1 MTEVRA
7 SWVTRSA
14 PFSFFPKGALT
25 HHLVGAPCARL
36 RKRIRLMRLRFL
48 RLCFGAP
55 PLPQSQGLCGAPAVV
70 LPRCVRSALCEA
82 DCALFGERQT
92 MPPCLRAAVAIVC
105 AEGAV
110 HLSLSLRK
118 PAPGSFIAEA
128 GLPKSLVCFLFCE
141 RETEKGNTEVIATGN
156 IPLGGEGHQQRH
168 GSIRLRSI
176 GLYELFR
183 HL

>member
-1 MTEVRA
+1 MTSHDG
-7 SWVTRSA
+7 SWGVLGNRSA

-25 HHLVGAPCARL
+25 HHRAAG
-36 RKRIRLMRLRFL
+36 
-48 RLCFGAP
+48 
-55 PLPQSQGLCGAPAVV
+55 PAVV
-70 LPRCVRSALCEA
+70 LPRCVRRALCEA

-110 HLSLSLRK
+110 RLSLRLRK
-118 PAPGSFIAEA
+118 PAPSSFIAEA
-128 GLPKSLVCFLFCE
+128 GHHKSLACFLFCE

-156 IPLGGEGHQQRH
+156 ISFGSESHQQRH
-168 GSIRLRSI
+168 RPIRMRSI
-176 GLYELFR
+176 GIYELFR

>member
-7 SWVTRSA
+7 SWRNRGA
-14 PFSFFPKGALT
+14 PLLFIPKGALT
-25 HHLVGAPCARL
+25 HHRAAG
-36 RKRIRLMRLRFL
+36 
-48 RLCFGAP
+48 
-55 PLPQSQGLCGAPAVV
+55 PAVV
-70 LPRCVRSALCEA
+70 LPRCVRRALCEA

-110 HLSLSLRK
+110 RLSLSLRK
-118 PAPGSFIAEA
+118 PAPGSFVVEPGHPA
-128 GLPKSLVCFLFCE
+128 CFLFCE

-156 IPLGGEGHQQRH
+156 IPPGSEGHQQGH
-168 GSIRLRSI
+168 GPIRVRSI